1 MYGSLFKCVKLS
13 TFKKAYFD
21 QVCIHMNLCRIDYKP
36 KLTQIWLEFASKERI
51 KNVSTLCVF
60 SYLTKFVKEKISFHS
75 SYSLNN
81 IVQFNYVFSHMWR
94 NLSNR
99 KYPFILVIC
108 SIMYYNSKNMNIYTL
123 TMCWP
128 RKDLRTSYW
137 ARKSFCSFLIGRYT
151 NRGEHLSSQEVD
163 PWEAI

>member
-1 MYGSLFKCVKLS
+1 MNTTIALFILSYKYVAHSLILKMYGSLFKCVKLS

-75 SYSLNN
+75 RYLLNN
-81 IVQFNYVFSHMWR
+81 VLQFKEYEYLHFNNVLTKERFTYK
-94 NLSNR
+94 LLGTEKLLQLPNR
-99 KYPFILVIC
+99 
-108 SIMYYNSKNMNIYTL
+108 
-123 TMCWP
+123 
-128 RKDLRTSYW
+128 
-137 ARKSFCSFLIGRYT
+137 
-151 NRGEHLSSQEVD
+151 
-163 PWEAI
+163 